1 MKAIVYLP
9 KNEEQWNEFEKQAGY
24 IVGKALLERI
34 NSFSISYAEK
44 TEILKELKNEL

>member
-24 IVGKALLERI
+24 VVGKALLERI
-34 NSFSISYAEK
+34 NSFPISYAEK